1 MQRHTK
7 RRRTLDSRA
16 ELPERLDRR
25 AATEPP
31 CHAPRPR
38 LARLRKRNR
47 FRGRG
52 AVEASPTKPA
62 VATQTRSAD
71 MREFPDVAGARSV
84 TALARGAI
92 VVVREAEAALFA
104 APAGARVGRGPP
116 TRLKRPLVQRD
127 RLWSA
132 HRGLLV
138 AWLDASHEPAWA

>member
-7 RRRTLDSRA
+7 RRRAFDSRA
-16 ELPERLDRR
+16 SLLTP
-25 AATEPP
+25 AA
-31 CHAPRPR
+31 
-38 LARLRKRNR
+38 
-47 FRGRG
+47 
-52 AVEASPTKPA
+52 SPA